1 MAAPKTIIL
10 ARPHPFIVDDM
21 TAFLTTQGY
30 DPLVCREDKTLN
42 HANATVAHGAIVS
55 TALNAMVSYSVR
67 ETIDI
72 LHQKKPGLPIVLATL
87 LSVELAEKQFSTT
100 IAVEDEKLITCDRES
115 LTSPWL
121 GMPNGY
127 LLLTRDDLLNNSAL
141 VQPLIERHFR

>member
-21 TAFLTTQGY
+21 TAFLAGQGY
-30 DPLVCREDKTLN
+30 DPLVCREDNTLER
-42 HANATVAHGAIVS
+42 ADTTIAHGAVVS

-72 LHQKKPGLPIVLATL
+72 LHQKKPDLPIVLATL
-87 LSVELAEKQFSTT
+87 LSVELAEKQFNAT
-100 IAVEDEKLITCDRES
+100 IAKEGEKLITCDRGS

-121 GMPNGY
+121 GTPNGY